1 MFPIDRPLVLA
12 YQLSGKS
19 IQTGFACQ
27 PKLVK
32 MGIWPTHISLERRRF
47 WQRLVGA
54 AAIYALIL
62 QPLLLS
68 LSDAQLAN
76 SSTLD
81 GFSLSQVC
89 QHAADGSPISPAD
102 PQKDPAD
109 HHCDLCFARA
119 FHLLDAPRSL
129 INAEYVS
136 LEIRKVLQ
144 LAHPLRLSSF
154 ARYSVARPRG
164 PPFCA

>member
-1 MFPIDRPLVLA
+1 
-12 YQLSGKS
+12 
-19 IQTGFACQ
+19 
-27 PKLVK
+27 
-32 MGIWPTHISLERRRF
+32 MGIRPTHINLERRRF

-76 SSTLD
+76 ASTLD

-102 PQKDPAD
+102 PRKHPAD

-119 FHLLDAPRSL
+119 FHLLDAPRP
-129 INAEYVS
+129 ITAQYVGS
-136 LEIRKVLQ
+136 EIGELMQ
-144 LAHPLRLSSF
+144 SAHPLRLSTF

-164 PPFCA
+164 PPLSA